1 MKFKETETLPDHT
14 LDIQPITYKQVVS
27 DGFSPTG
34 QSTQELTG
42 GRILGV
48 DYSNQGLSEQQ
59 MVDRLDKYV
68 IAHNGTLLGVQFDPS
83 DVSAGF
89 FIVKDNTTSVVT
101 RYDFRINTHLNTV
114 SVVGPQPWQV

>member
-34 QSTQELTG
+34 QSIQELTG

-48 DYSNQGLSEQQ
+48 DYSNQGLSEHSPEYRQRRRAAA
-59 MVDRLDKYV
+59 V
-68 IAHNGTLLGVQFDPS
+68 A
-83 DVSAGF
+83 
-89 FIVKDNTTSVVT
+89 SV
-101 RYDFRINTHLNTV
+101 R
-114 SVVGPQPWQV
+114 